1 VPNAFGSK
9 RVASAA
15 KLRRIACRAFT
26 ATAICCRAAR
36 PKKSQ
41 SVGIAGQSEV
51 GTRLALDASDKT
63 GMAMALNLDQLFAS
77 HLQALQI
84 GNRRMELLAANIA
97 NADTPGYLARDIDFQ
112 AVMRGAAESGVD
124 GNLAMRATTQGHI
137 NNQGGGSAL
146 APALYRTSVQPS
158 LDGNTVDTERES
170 AAVAEAAIRYEAAL
184 MFFNSKV
191 SGLRTA
197 ITGDR

>member
-1 VPNAFGSK
+1 
-9 RVASAA
+9 
-15 KLRRIACRAFT
+15 
-26 ATAICCRAAR
+26 
-36 PKKSQ
+36 
-41 SVGIAGQSEV
+41 
-51 GTRLALDASDKT
+51 
-63 GMAMALNLDQLFAS
+63 MALNLDQLFAT
-77 HLQALQI
+77 HLQALQV

-97 NADTPGYLARDIDFQ
+97 NADTPGYLARDIDFR
-112 AVMRGAAESGVD
+112 A
-124 GNLAMRATTQGHI
+124 AMRSAAGQGLEGAMAMQATQQGHVRG
-137 NNQGGGSAL
+137 QDSGASF